1 VVWCGVV
8 WNRFVLLCDVML
20 CTGCKKYVNDVEDV
34 KGVLYVMYVM
44 YMMHV
49 MSCHVKWMYM

>member
-1 VVWCGVV
+1 MVWCGI
-8 WNRFVLLCDVML
+8 VLLCDVML

-44 YMMHV
+44 YVMHV

>member
-1 VVWCGVV
+1 MVWCGVV

-34 KGVLYVMYVM
+34 KDIEKVYEMQCCM
-44 YMMHV
+44 Q
-49 MSCHVKWMYM
+49 CR